1 MDMQEI
7 VESTRRAAECL
18 HEIRDCP
25 DMSEECRISALIQA
39 ICRKLMI
46 PDIQEEN
53 IRNLVIYSI
62 KYRSGQGRRP
72 DEQQPYDC
80 HQTSLVAQKK
90 VLLLMFIEKEM
101 NRKFSDQ
108 QAAGIETVG
117 QLEQALK
124 ECGKGGSE

>member
-1 MDMQEI
+1 MEEI
-7 VESTRRAAECL
+7 VESTRKAAERL
-18 HEIRDCP
+18 HGIRDHP
-25 DMSEECRISALIQA
+25 DMTREDRASALKEA

-90 VLLLMFIEKEM
+90 VLLLMFIEKEV
-101 NRKFSDQ
+101 NKKLSDQ
-108 QAAGIETVG
+108 QAAGIETIG

-124 ECGKGGSE
+124 ECEREASE